1 MSRLSR
7 IELQRRL
14 YKVVKFE
21 STGRMTFRRHSEAR
35 ASVVLSK
42 DLIAMG
48 KHKAGESAVD
58 FETPHELLLMSPSS
72 YLKTMLFEGVHFR
85 MALDG
90 TITFLR

>member
-35 ASVVLSK
+35 ASVELAK
-42 DLIAMG
+42 DLISMG
-48 KHKAGESAVD
+48 KHKAGESVVD
-58 FETPHELLLMSPSS
+58 YENPHELLYMSPGS
-72 YLKTMLFEGVHFR
+72 YLRAMLFEGIHFR